1 MSAHTHNAHGAHH
14 VSSVQTYVTVFGALL
29 FFTVV
34 TYAVSFANLGP
45 FSLPVAMLVATCK
58 AFLVCTFFMHLKY
71 DERFNLVIFAS
82 SLFFVGVFAFFT
94 LVDLGSRDYLV
105 PEEGHF
111 FFREQQAA
119 RVAEAAAADA
129 AAAEAAAAAP
139 VTDPAAAPAAAPA
152 GDATNDSGQ

>member
-1 MSAHTHNAHGAHH
+1 MSAHAHHEHGAHH

-29 FFTVV
+29 FFTVL

-105 PEEGHF
+105 PEESHY
-111 FFREQQAA
+111 FFREQAAA
-119 RVAEAAAADA
+119 RE
-129 AAAEAAAAAP
+129 AEAAAAAAAAA
-139 VTDPAAAPAAAPA
+139 PAEEAPADTAAPAAADPA
-152 GDATNDSGQ
+152 HGGGH